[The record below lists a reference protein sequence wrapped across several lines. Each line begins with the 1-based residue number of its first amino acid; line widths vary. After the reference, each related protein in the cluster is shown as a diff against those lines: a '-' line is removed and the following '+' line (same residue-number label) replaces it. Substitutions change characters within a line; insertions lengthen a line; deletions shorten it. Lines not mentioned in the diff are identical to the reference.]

1 VSKQF
6 FHARVIFV
14 TCCVWKPW
22 DDGTW
27 DGFNTSTNFTS
38 KSTYQ
43 STETEI
49 FFPLNE
55 LLAPNAIQ
63 ISIEFKCHRLYTKQ

>member
-1 VSKQF
+1 MSNFHQNYFVSKQF

-38 KSTYQ
+38 KKPFQ

-49 FFPLNE
+49 VFPLNE
-55 LLAPNAIQ
+55 LLAP
-63 ISIEFKCHRLYTKQ
+63 